1 MEKKI
6 FRIQRKIDRLYAK
19 LEIELTTKRTLQN
32 LGFSMQE
39 KGCVYIIV
47 ATKLAM
53 QQPEFLLQ
61 MPLLYAEI
69 AQMYGIIKEEV
80 EGEITKVIRHWW
92 QKERSLR
99 LNGKKNVDYDFY
111 RESIPTNQECLQ
123 KLIRI
128 VSQERT
134 KNRQ

>member
-19 LEIELTTKRTLQN
+19 LEIELTTKRTLRN

-47 ATKLAM
+47 ATELAM

-92 QKERSLR
+92 QKERLLR
-99 LNGKKNVDYDFY
+99 LNGKKNADYDFY
-111 RESIPTNQECLQ
+111 RESIPTNQECLE

-128 VSQERT
+128 VAQERT
-134 KNRQ
+134 KK

>member
-92 QKERSLR
+92 QKERLLR
-99 LNGKKNVDYDFY
+99 LNGKKNADYDFY
-111 RESIPTNQECLQ
+111 RESIPTNQECLE

>member
-32 LGFSMQE
+32 LGFPMQE

-47 ATKLAM
+47 ATKIAM

-69 AQMYGIIKEEV
+69 AQMYEIIKEEV
-80 EGEITKVIRHWW
+80 EGEITKIIRHWW
-92 QKERSLR
+92 QKERLLR
-99 LNGKKNVDYDFY
+99 LNGKKNADYDFY

>member
-19 LEIELTTKRTLQN
+19 LEIELMTKRTMQN
-32 LGFSMQE
+32 LGFPMQE

-69 AQMYGIIKEEV
+69 AQMYEIIKEEV

-92 QKERSLR
+92 QKERLLR
-99 LNGKKNVDYDFY
+99 LNGKKNADYDFY
-111 RESIPTNQECLQ
+111 RESIPTNQECLE